1 MAVPGSAGAS
11 WQMTFDLAATWRYLA
26 RIARL
31 DETVFSDIARDQ
43 VQTAAALA
51 LPAVLLFGATIS
63 SWLWLVLAVDDGLD
77 GGAVLVRQ
85 VIGGTIVGYAC
96 WAGWVLIVERLL
108 AMLWGQTVDRRAL
121 LRVMGFASLP
131 VVLTWVMWLPD
142 NLQGDDAPLGTLA
155 LAIMVA
161 AASAWL
167 MLSHRALAAVSGAT
181 ENQRGAANLVGYF
194 AFLAVLGLVS
204 RSGMAPGIPL
214 FTRGFRHFID
224 LGGF

>member
-11 WQMTFDLAATWRYLA
+11 WQMTFDLAATWRYLM

-96 WAGWVLIVERLL
+96 WAGWVFIVERLL

-181 ENQRGAANLVGYF
+181 EEQRGAANLVGYL